1 MTEPNASVSCLIVTY
16 ADRRELLSAVIHR
29 LHDMTPKIDNIV
41 IVFNGVP
48 YDVDLFVADN
58 IGLVPIKTVFLPT
71 NTGSAEGYA
80 TALSSAYAQTSSSYF
95 WLLDDDNQPQL
106 DALDMLWTALHL
118 VGQSP
123 DNLLLSLREDRWE
136 YLVAA
141 HTGEHAGFRTNAFY
155 NFHLGELLR
164 RKLTGWQP
172 FKLQAGV
179 HPSHPLVQVPYAPY
193 GGLMLHRSWLDRVG
207 LPCKDFFLY
216 GDDHEFTDRIYKAG
230 GRIFLCATSRVKDID
245 RSWFLTSNAKCHF
258 LLDPNASALR
268 AYFGLRNRIA
278 TERHGHVS
286 SVTIYALNAMVF
298 VIRNILTAYRFWFV
312 KRFWQRVRLLSVAFC
327 TGWSGR
333 LLPINESM
341 KDWISSFEK

>member
-1 MTEPNASVSCLIVTY
+1 MTEPNATVSCLIVTY

-41 IVFNGVP
+41 VVFNGVP
-48 YDVDLFVADN
+48 YDANLFVAN
-58 IGLVPIKTVFLPT
+58 NSGAVPIHAVILAT

-80 TALSSAYAQTSSSYF
+80 TALSSAFQQTTSSHF
-95 WLLDDDNQPQL
+95 WLLDDDNQPEL
-106 DALDMLWTALHL
+106 DALDMLWAAMHL

-123 DNLLLSLREDRWE
+123 DVLLLSLREDRWE

-179 HPSHPLVQVPYAPY
+179 FPSHPLVQVPYAPY
-193 GGLMLHRSWLDRVG
+193 GGLILHRNWLDRVG
-207 LPCKDFFLY
+207 FPRKDYYLY
-216 GDDHEFTDRIYKAG
+216 GDDHEYTDRISKAG
-230 GRIFLCATSRVKDID
+230 GRIYLCTSSHVKDID
-245 RSWFLTSNAKCHF
+245 RSWFLASNAKCHF

-268 AYFGLRNRIA
+268 AYYGFRNRIA
-278 TERHGHVS
+278 TERQGHVS
-286 SVTIYALNAMVF
+286 SVAIYALNATIF
-298 VIRNILTAYRFWFV
+298 VTRNILTAYRFWLD
-312 KRFWQRVRLLSVAFC
+312 KRFWQRVWLLSVAFSM
-327 TGWSGR
+327 GWSGR
-333 LLPINESM
+333 LPPMDESM
-341 KDWISSFEK
+341 KRWISSFEK